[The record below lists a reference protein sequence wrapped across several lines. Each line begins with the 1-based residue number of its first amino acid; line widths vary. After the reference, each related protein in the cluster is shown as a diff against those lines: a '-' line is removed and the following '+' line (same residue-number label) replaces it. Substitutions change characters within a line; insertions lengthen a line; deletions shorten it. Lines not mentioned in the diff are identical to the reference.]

1 MNLGTMVVAGPLL
14 LAVPLATG
22 WAQLP
27 SESTRIYTL
36 LSGSELT
43 DDCPIC
49 DRVTIVVP
57 LTGTFRL
64 QFLEQTPLFTRY
76 EIQDIAFRADTKPSL
91 YQVTGTGTYEVGDEV
106 AVVQDMFLDVDITNG
121 FTNTRALC
129 VNADRT
135 VTQRWP
141 EIQIEVDQT
150 NGTPGQVYSLLLIA
164 VPALQFRAIIPDRQ
178 AGDVRL
184 QWDGNGGQAQLE
196 RARAVGG
203 PYSPISPITTDLS
216 FTDRGALTN
225 KSLFYRLRQ
234 Y

>member
-1 MNLGTMVVAGPLL
+1 MNLRTTLLSGPLL
-14 LAVPLATG
+14 LAGCLATA

-27 SESTRIYTL
+27 SETTRIYTL
-36 LSGSELT
+36 LTGSELT

-49 DRVTIVVP
+49 DRIPIVVP

-64 QFLEQTPLFTRY
+64 QFIEETPLFTRY
-76 EIQDIAFRADTKPSL
+76 QIQDIAFRADTKPSL
-91 YQVTGTGTYEVGDEV
+91 YQVTGTGTYELGGEV
-106 AVVQDMFLDVDITNG
+106 AVVQDMFLDVNITNG

-141 EIQIEVDQT
+141 EIQIEVGQT
-150 NGTPGQVYSLLLIA
+150 NGTETQVYSLKLIA
-164 VPALQFRAIIPDRQ
+164 APALQFRAIIPDRQ
-178 AGDVRL
+178 TGDVRL
-184 QWDGNGGQAQLE
+184 QWDSNGGQAQVE
-196 RARAVGG
+196 RAAAVAG

-216 FTDRGALTN
+216 FTDVGALTN
-225 KSLFYRLRQ
+225 HALFYRLRQ

>member
-1 MNLGTMVVAGPLL
+1 MNLKNMVLAGPLL
-14 LAVPLATG
+14 LAVPLATA

-27 SESTRIYTL
+27 SESIRIYTL

-49 DRVTIVVP
+49 DRIPIVVP

-76 EIQDIAFRADTKPSL
+76 EIQDITFRADTKPSL
-91 YQVTGTGTYEVGDEV
+91 YQVTGTGTYEVGGEV
-106 AVVQDMFLDVDITNG
+106 AVVQDMSLDVKITNG
-121 FTNTRALC
+121 ITNTRAFC
-129 VNADRT
+129 VKMDRT
-135 VTQRWP
+135 VAQPWP
-141 EIQIEVDQT
+141 KIQIQVGQT
-150 NGTPGQVYSLLLIA
+150 NGTPGQVYSLMLIA

-178 AGDVRL
+178 TGNVRL
-184 QWDGNGGQAQLE
+184 EWDSNGGQAQLE
-196 RARAVGG
+196 RATAVAG
-203 PYSPISPITTDLS
+203 PYSPIPPITTGLS

-225 KSLFYRLRQ
+225 QSLFYRLRQ

>member
-1 MNLGTMVVAGPLL
+1 MNLGTMVVAGPIL

-27 SESTRIYTL
+27 PETTRIYTL

-64 QFLEQTPLFTRY
+64 QFIEQTPLFTRY

-91 YQVTGTGTYEVGDEV
+91 YQVTGTGTYEVGGEV

-225 KSLFYRLRQ
+225 QSSFYRLRQ